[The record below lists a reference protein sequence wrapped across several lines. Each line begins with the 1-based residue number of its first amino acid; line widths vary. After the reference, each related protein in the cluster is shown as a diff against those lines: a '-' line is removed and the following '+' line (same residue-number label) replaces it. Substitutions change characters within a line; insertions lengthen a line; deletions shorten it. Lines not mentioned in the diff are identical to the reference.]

1 MKRQM
6 FFATAFSAALA
17 VSAAAQTGTAQP
29 PSQERSQGQQVTVT
43 GCLAQAPS
51 SATGTSGTAGTS
63 ASGAEFILRNATMGS
78 GSASGSGSTGTASGT
93 AGTSASGSAS
103 AMGKSYKL
111 IGGTTTDLKEHLNAK
126 VEVRGTIDRAGAS
139 GSGSATG
146 TGTGT
151 GTASGT
157 SASQSDKDMQTLRV
171 TSVRKIADSCQ

>member
-93 AGTSASGSAS
+93 AGTSASAS

-126 VEVRGTIDRAGAS
+126 VEVRGTIDRSSAS
-139 GSGSATG
+139 GSGSA